1 MNGAATRRRLEQK
14 LFHGRIEKRLPA
26 SVPVYLTSLR
36 EPRSG
41 EQTTTENISPH
52 GARTISKRLWR
63 AGEKALVVP
72 LTGEVPQ
79 VGRGG
84 YCEKRK
90 EGGFFLGLEFLARS
104 VKLGDDFWTY
114 GPRKNK

>member
-26 SVPVYLTSLR
+26 SVPVYLTSLK

-63 AGEKALVVP
+63 AGGTALVVP
-72 LTGEVPQ
+72 FTGEVTQ
-79 VGRGG
+79 VGRGVFF
-84 YCEKRK
+84 EQKK
-90 EGGFFLGLEFLARS
+90 EGRLCRS
-104 VKLGDDFWTY
+104 EEHTTELHSPAKIVL
-114 GPRKNK
+114 PLLL